1 MNKEEIIKKFRFKD
15 EGGDLCSFRWWRRWK
30 IAKWHWRKWL
40 EYEGLKGHV
49 KDVYDVDELIK
60 FSQKVHFDWE
70 NKFK

>member
-40 EYEGLKGHV
+40 EYEGMPKGI
-49 KDVYDVDELIK
+49 KDIEKMKKYSIK
-60 FSQKVHFDWE
+60 SNHF
-70 NKFK
+70 N